1 MVALVVLAI
10 CTVGFL
16 VADGPRAA
24 LSPALSTVVCA
35 AVLYRLVKHPPPSR
49 RWSKQRI
56 IVGAAVLGPA
66 TLAVLAVLV
75 WVAVVVP
82 DWPTRLLAL
91 VVIALVPAI
100 VFWAVR
106 TARKEDQAARASMQ
120 GTPAD

>member
-35 AVLYRLVKHPPPSR
+35 AVLYMLVKHPPPSR

-75 WVAVVVP
+75 WAAVVVP

>member
-35 AVLYRLVKHPPPSR
+35 AVLYMLVKHPPPSR

-66 TLAVLAVLV
+66 TLAVLV
-75 WVAVVVP
+75 WAAVVVP

>member
-75 WVAVVVP
+75 WAAVVVP